1 MSALAAI
8 HIKRRQLGLEDEDWR
23 DIVERV
29 TGQRST
35 KGLNPKQTKALL
47 EELDRLSGGR
57 TPRARRML
65 SGPFVPKLQALWL
78 SAWNLGLV
86 GSKDDHQLVA
96 FVRRQ
101 TGLDHANW
109 VLDNSDA
116 LKVIEALKSMLSRR
130 GVRWTFGK
138 HEPACVQLPGYQ
150 IARAQYALLHEDA
163 GSFYGWLYDQTGHL
177 VEQMAY
183 EDWIPVM
190 NRLGRKVRQKLG
202 DAGAAA

>member
-8 HIKRRQLGLEDEDWR
+8 HIKRRALGLEDEDWR

-35 KGLNPKQTKALL
+35 KGLNPKQTLALL
-47 EELDRLSGGR
+47 EELDRLTGGK
-57 TPRARRML
+57 TSRARRML
-65 SGPFVPKLQALWL
+65 SGPFVPKIQALWI

-86 GSKDDHQLVA
+86 ASRDDQQLIA

-109 VLDNSDA
+109 VLDNADG
-116 LKVIEALKSMLSRR
+116 LKVIEALKSMIARR
-130 GVRWTFGK
+130 GVRWHFTK
-138 HEPACVQLPGYQ
+138 ADPPAVQMPGFQ
-150 IARAQYALLHEDA
+150 IARAQYAMLHESDS
-163 GSFYGWLYDQTGHL
+163 SFFSWLHDQTGHL
-177 VEQMAY
+177 VESMSY

-202 DAGAAA
+202 AAVGAA